1 MVLDRAAAAPR
12 SLEQAARQGIQGGV
26 DAVVFRVKDAS
37 LEEARPLAQAVSMVC
52 RDLRAAFVVS
62 HFVELALELQAD
74 AVHLGAGDA
83 LIPQVRAAVGPGMRI
98 GYSAHSVEEAGE
110 RVAAGAD
117 YVFLGPVFP
126 TPAKLRYGPPLG
138 VGVVAEALRIP
149 APVVF
154 IGGIS
159 PLTLPEVVS
168 AGGRRVAAI
177 AALQSV
183 DDVGAAARQMKAL
196 LNAAAD
202 ASPTANSAPKA
213 G

>member
-1 MVLDRAAAAPR
+1 MVLDRNAAAPR
-12 SLEQAARQGIQGGV
+12 TLEQAAREGIQGGV

-37 LEEARPLAQAVSMVC
+37 LEVARPLARAVSMVC

-62 HFVELALELQAD
+62 NFVELAMELQAD
-74 AVHLGAGDA
+74 AVHLGAADP
-83 LIPQVRAAVGPGMRI
+83 LISEVRALVGPDMCI
-98 GYSAHSVEEAGE
+98 GYSAHSVDEAE
-110 RVAAGAD
+110 RQIAAGAD
-117 YVFLGPVFP
+117 YVFLGPIFP

-138 VGVVAEALRIP
+138 VGVIAEALRIP

-159 PLTLPEVVS
+159 PLTLPQLVS
-168 AGGRRVAAI
+168 AGGCRVAAI

-183 DDVGAAARQMKAL
+183 DDAAAAARQMKAL
-196 LNAAAD
+196 LNANGD
-202 ASPTANSAPKA
+202 ASPTGNSAPQA